1 MKRNGINQ
9 GESNMNARQE
19 LISVLAIAALMIV
32 MLIAALQSLQGKN
45 FMCAA
50 YQQPYKDV
58 CLHASEYSNTEIKD
72 IFYNH
77 E

>member
-1 MKRNGINQ
+1 MKRNGIK

-19 LISVLAIAALMIV
+19 IISVVMIAALMLV
-32 MLIAALQSLQGKN
+32 MLLAALQSLQGKN

-58 CLHASEYSNTEIKD
+58 CLHASEYSSDEIKD
-72 IFYNH
+72 IFYH
-77 E
+77 H